1 MKQIFI
7 QPSSVIH
14 LGRTGENNAR
24 EIVFDIHHWQDEY
37 GPGIVELI
45 VKRPGEESMYPV
57 AVETDDGFVHWV
69 ITYSDVEHAGT
80 DGRAELRYYVGD
92 TLVKSKIWVTSI
104 SKSLE
109 LPEIVP
115 PEPQQSWVDQVI
127 QAGADAKSAALDAK
141 TAAESAS
148 ESAEKLGKA
157 IPVGGTAGQVLTKLS
172 DNDLDT
178 GWMDPAGGGNGGM
191 SYQIGHGLKL
201 ESNTLSVNAVND
213 FEGDNTLP
221 ITAAAVEATVGNIEI
236 LLETI

>member
-1 MKQIFI
+1 MDVMYVK
-7 QPSSVIH
+7 PSSLLW

-57 AVETDDGFVHWV
+57 AVETDGGFVHWV
-69 ITYSDVEHAGT
+69 ISSADVEHAGT
-80 DGRAELRYYVGD
+80 DGRAELRYYIGD

-109 LPEIVP
+109 LPEIMP

-127 QAGADAKSAALDAK
+127 QAGADAKTAALDAK

-148 ESAEKLGKA
+148 ESAEKLEKA
-157 IPVGGTAGQVLTKLS
+157 IPAGGTAGQVLTKLS

-178 GWMDPAGGGNGGM
+178 GWVDPTGGSGTGGT
-191 SYQIGHGLKL
+191 YQIGHGLKV
-201 ESNTLSVNAVND
+201 ENNTLSVNTVSD

-221 ITAAAVEATVGNIEI
+221 ITASAVESTVGNIEI
-236 LLETI
+236 LLGTI

>member
-1 MKQIFI
+1 MDVMYVK
-7 QPSSVIH
+7 PSSLLW

-37 GPGIVELI
+37 GLGIVELI

-57 AVETDDGFVHWV
+57 AVEMEGGFVHWV
-69 ITYSDVEHAGT
+69 ISSADVEYAGT

-104 SKSLE
+104 SQSLE
-109 LPEIVP
+109 LSKIVP
-115 PEPQQSWVDQVI
+115 PEPQQSWIDQVI
-127 QAGADAKSAALDAK
+127 QAGADAKAAALDAK

-148 ESAEKLGKA
+148 ESAEKLDKA
-157 IPVGGTAGQVLTKLS
+157 IPAGGTAGQVLTKLS
-172 DNDLDT
+172 NNDLDT

-191 SYQIGHGLKL
+191 PYQIGHGLKL

-236 LLETI
+236 LLGTI